1 MTVSSSDNWRRWR
14 LVLGET
20 ADPREPR
27 RSAPAEALADPQDRE
42 IDRLLSQLYDGDRA
56 GGLAPSTPQLID
68 WLGDIRRYF
77 PASISRL
84 VQRDALA
91 RTDLRTV
98 LADPR
103 LFEVV
108 EADVA
113 LLPEIISLAATLPE
127 STRQMA
133 HEMVRRIVNQTADR
147 LRLPV
152 EQAVHRHFARQP
164 ARRPR
169 RAAEID
175 WPRTIRANLRHYQ
188 PDYQTIIPVRSHA
201 RPARQLHR
209 APRTITICVDL
220 SRSMAGSTV
229 HSTIIAA
236 LLARIPALR
245 THLVAFDTTVVD
257 LTSQLADPVD
267 LLLGLNLGGGTDIRR
282 ALDYCRQLNS
292 DTPDGVIFL
301 ISDLR
306 DHSAPETL
314 LEGFRQLHA
323 AGQRVVPIL
332 ALSDEDGEI
341 EPSPLATSL
350 ATLGLQALVA
360 TPAQFPDLLATA
372 LTTTFTTTFT
382 TGLDLAHQPL
392 IDR

>member
-1 MTVSSSDNWRRWR
+1 MTVSSPDNWRRWR
-14 LVLGET
+14 LILGET
-20 ADPREPR
+20 ADPRDSSRP
-27 RSAPAEALADPQDRE
+27 APAEALTDPHDRE
-42 IDRLLSQLYDGDRA
+42 IDHFLSQIYDGDRA
-56 GGLAPSTPQLID
+56 GGLALSTPQLID

-77 PASISRL
+77 PTAISRL
-84 VQRDALA
+84 VQRDALE

-113 LLPEIISLAATLPE
+113 LLPEIIGLAATLPE

-152 EQAVHRHFARQP
+152 EQAVQRHFARQP

-188 PDYQTIIPVRSHA
+188 PDYQTIIPVRLHA
-201 RPARQLHR
+201 RPARQLHH
-209 APRTITICVDL
+209 APRNITICVDL

-236 LLARIPALR
+236 LLARIPALQTR
-245 THLVAFDTTVVD
+245 LVAFDTSVVD

-292 DTPDGVIFL
+292 DTRDGVIFL

-306 DHSAPETL
+306 DHSSPDTL
-314 LEGFRQLHA
+314 LEGFRQLQS

-332 ALSDEDGEI
+332 ALSDEGGEI
-341 EPSPLATSL
+341 EPPPLVTSL
-350 ATLGLQALVA
+350 ATLGLAALVA

-372 LTTTFTTTFT
+372 L
-382 TGLDLAHQPL
+382 DPAHQRRNDL
-392 IDR
+392 